1 MARDYSRWAPDFTR
15 FPRTRTARLGLPSG
29 ARGRYHDA
37 MCGRFSLAASWD
49 EIRRY
54 YDLIGAP
61 MNLAPRYNVAPTQS
75 VPVVRRTSARECD
88 AVMMRWGLI
97 PSWAKDTRLGARM
110 INARAETVAEK
121 PAFRG
126 AFRSRRCLVPADGF
140 YEWQA
145 RPGGK
150 QPYRIARSGGGLFS
164 FAGLWERWEK
174 VADGA
179 PVESFTI
186 VTTTA
191 TPELY
196 PIHPRM
202 PVILDSGDHAVWLD
216 GGVAD
221 AHALV
226 GAAGDR
232 NLVAIPIGTRI
243 NAVRNDDAACI
254 EPLAG

>member
-1 MARDYSRWAPDFTR
+1 
-15 FPRTRTARLGLPSG
+15 
-29 ARGRYHDA
+29 
-37 MCGRFSLAASWD
+37 
-49 EIRRY
+49 
-54 YDLIGAP
+54 

-174 VADGA
+174 AADGA
-179 PVESFTI
+179 PVGSFTI

-196 PIHPRM
+196 LIHPRM
-202 PVILDSGDHAVWLD
+202 PVILDSGGTTRSGSTAMWRTLTPSWAPRVMEPWSRDPHRHPDQRCPQRRRCVHRAAHGVRGRFGLHSEVEPRSRRFPSPGPAPGVVRGRGPAV
-216 GGVAD
+216 
-221 AHALV
+221 
-226 GAAGDR
+226 AARTG
-232 NLVAIPIGTRI
+232 P
-243 NAVRNDDAACI
+243 
-254 EPLAG
+254 PW

>member
-1 MARDYSRWAPDFTR
+1 
-15 FPRTRTARLGLPSG
+15 
-29 ARGRYHDA
+29 

-75 VPVVRRTSARECD
+75 VPVVRSARARE

-97 PSWAKDTRLGARM
+97 PSWAKEARLGARM

-145 RPGGK
+145 RPKGK
-150 QPYRIARSGGGLFS
+150 QPYRIARSDGALLS

-174 VADGA
+174 AADGA

-186 VTTTA
+186 LTTTA
-191 TPELY
+191 TPKLH

-202 PVILDSGDHAVWLD
+202 PVIVESWDHAAWLD
-216 GGVAD
+216 GDVAN
-221 AHALV
+221 AHTLV
-226 GAAGDR
+226 RAAGDGT
-232 NLVAIPIGTRI
+232 LVAIPIETRI
-243 NAVRNDDAACI
+243 NDVRNDDAACI
-254 EPLAG
+254 EPIAG

>member
-1 MARDYSRWAPDFTR
+1 MVARTHL
-15 FPRTRTARLGLPSG
+15 LGLPSG
-29 ARGRYHDA
+29 TRGRYHGA

-49 EIRRY
+49 QIRRY

-75 VPVVRRTSARECD
+75 VPVVRRAGAHECE

-97 PSWAKDTRLGARM
+97 PSWAKDARLGARM

-121 PAFRG
+121 PAFRV

-145 RPGGK
+145 RPEGK
-150 QPYRIARSGGGLFS
+150 QPYRIARPDGGLFT

-174 VADGA
+174 APDGA

-186 VTTTA
+186 ITTTA
-191 TPELY
+191 TPELH

-202 PVILDSGDHAVWLD
+202 PVVVESSNYATWLD
-216 GGVAD
+216 GDAPAALNLLAAAD
-221 AHALV
+221 
-226 GAAGDR
+226 DDT
-232 NLVAIPIGTRI
+232 LVAIPIGTRI